1 MKREKQEARDLGV
14 APLVTPSQ
22 LGYSTAGGGGEVK
35 AVLALEDGTLFEG
48 KSFGASGEGCG
59 EVVFNTSMT
68 GYQEIVTDPS
78 YKGQM
83 VVMTYPMV
91 GNYGVNQED
100 VESSKPQ
107 VEGFIVREYCPFPSN
122 ARSTGSLGDY
132 LKEHQIVAI
141 EGVDTRSL
149 TLHIR
154 SRGSMRGVIS
164 TVDLDGESLVKKA
177 QNSPRLEGRDL
188 VEKVTATEPYQ
199 WNEGRGAKAH
209 IVVYD
214 FGVKRNILRTLSSL
228 GCRVTVV
235 PAKTE
240 PETALGLEPD
250 GILLSNGPGDP
261 AAVEYAIENTLKL
274 MGGKPILGICLGH
287 QIMALAL
294 GGKTYKLKFGHH
306 GGNHPVKDL
315 KTGRIEITVQNHSFA
330 VEEKSL
336 PDEVE
341 VTHMNLND
349 QTVEAV
355 RYRSL
360 PIFSVQYHPEASP
373 GPRDANHILG
383 KFVEGVRAR

>member
-1 MKREKQEARDLGV
+1 M
-14 APLVTPSQ
+14 
-22 LGYSTAGGGGEVK
+22 K

-48 KSFGASGEGCG
+48 RSFGASGEGCG
-59 EVVFNTSMT
+59 EVVFNTSMS
-68 GYQEIVTDPS
+68 GYQEILTDPS

-107 VEGFIVREYCPFPSN
+107 IEGFVVREHCPFPSN
-122 ARSTGSLGDY
+122 AKSTGSLGDY
-132 LKEHQIVAI
+132 LKEHQVVAI

-154 SRGSMRGVIS
+154 SRGAMRGVIS

-177 QNSPRLEGRDL
+177 QDAPRLEGRDL
-188 VEKVTATEPYQ
+188 VEKATAPEPYE
-199 WNEGRGAKAH
+199 WNEGRGARAH

-261 AAVEYAIENTLKL
+261 SAVGYAIENTVRL
-274 MGGKPILGICLGH
+274 MGRKPILGICLGH

-306 GGNHPVKDL
+306 GGNHPVKEL

-349 QTVEAV
+349 QTVEAMCH
-355 RYRSL
+355 RSL

-373 GPRDANHILG
+373 GPQDANHILSR
-383 KFVEGVRAR
+383 FVEGVRAH